1 MPVLLTVLRA
11 LAAVNTPALRLGR
24 QLAWLALALMV
35 VLILLQVVFRYV
47 FNNALAWPDEGARFL
62 MLWMTGLVAP
72 SAFRWGG
79 FVAIDIVPRALS
91 KVSRLIGELLA
102 LSLLI
107 MSFAVLVAALQHG
120 YNHAFGFGGNFDS
133 SSLRVPLDWF
143 GGESV
148 KLKLRYMYASMFA
161 CVVLLLSVNAELLLR
176 AAARLIAPHTELPAH
191 DAPPDAS
198 LARAD

>member
-1 MPVLLTVLRA
+1 MPALITTLRA
-11 LAAVNTPALRLGR
+11 LAAINTPLLRLGR
-24 QLAWLALALMV
+24 HLAWVALALMV

-79 FVAIDIVPRALS
+79 FVAIDIVPRKLTQASRAAGSLLALM
-91 KVSRLIGELLA
+91 LLA
-102 LSLLI
+102 LSC
-107 MSFAVLVAALQHG
+107 AVLVAALQHG
-120 YNHAFGFGGNFDS
+120 YKHTFGFGGNFDS

-143 GGESV
+143 GGDAV
-148 KLKLRYMYASMFA
+148 KVKLRYMYASLFV
-161 CVVLLLSVNAELLLR
+161 CVVLLLSVNAELILR
-176 AAARLIAPHTELPAH
+176 AAARLIRPQTELPND
-191 DAPPDAS
+191 DAPPGAA

>member
-1 MPVLLTVLRA
+1 MSILLTVLRA
-11 LAAVNTPALRLGR
+11 LAAVNTPLLRLGR
-24 QLAWLALALMV
+24 HLAWVALALMV
-35 VLILLQVVFRYV
+35 VLILLQVVFRYA

-79 FVAIDIVPRALS
+79 FVAIDIVPRVVTNRLRAAGAALA
-91 KVSRLIGELLA
+91 LALLA
-102 LSLLI
+102 LSC
-107 MSFAVLVAALQHG
+107 AVLIAALQHG
-120 YNHAFGFGGNFDS
+120 YQHAFGFGGNFDS

-148 KLKLRYMYASMFA
+148 KVKLRYMYASLFV
-161 CVVLLLSVNAELLLR
+161 CVALLLSVNVELILR
-176 AAARLIAPHTELPAH
+176 AAARLLQPQSELPTD

>member
-1 MPVLLTVLRA
+1 MPVLLTALRA

-91 KVSRLIGELLA
+91 KVSRFIGELLA
-102 LSLLI
+102 LLLLV

-120 YNHAFGFGGNFDS
+120 YSHAFGFGGNFDS

-176 AAARLIAPHTELPAH
+176 VAARMIEPQAELPDN